1 MRKYISLILLMIGMS
16 VLVGC
21 KPNVPAQEETA
32 RQLLIGE
39 WKVEKETVTNGDGFG
54 GVFTREADK
63 SDLTL
68 YEFMYD
74 QHVRKLKGSQTA
86 PIDYPTG
93 LTPPVYEYTLQA
105 QDDGTWRLAV
115 VGLYDKQRNLV
126 GGCSPITIHKLT
138 RTNME
143 WEFESYGGDEG
154 PVVYYQY
161 LKKLNLPVNNQQ

>member
-1 MRKYISLILLMIGMS
+1 MKKYISLILLMIGVS

-54 GVFTREADK
+54 GVFTRQVNDNM
-63 SDLTL
+63 TL
-68 YEFMYD
+68 SFTESFL
-74 QHVRKLKGSQTA
+74 QPVS
-86 PIDYPTG
+86 PTG
-93 LTPPVYEYTLQA
+93 YYLPGPYTLRQ
-105 QDDGTWRLAV
+105 QDNGTWLLTV
-115 VGLYDKQRNLV
+115 EGYYDRPRNLD
-126 GGCSPITIHKLT
+126 GGRSPITIYKLT

-161 LKKLNLPVNNQQ
+161 LKKLNLSVNNQQ

>member
-1 MRKYISLILLMIGMS
+1 MRKYISLILLMIGVS

-54 GVFTREADK
+54 GVFTRQVND
-63 SDLTL
+63 DMTL
-68 YEFMYD
+68 SFTESFM
-74 QHVRKLKGSQTA
+74 QPVS
-86 PIDYPTG
+86 PTG
-93 LTPPVYEYTLQA
+93 YHLPGPYTLRQ
-105 QDDGTWRLAV
+105 QDNCTWLLTV
-115 VGLYDKQRNLV
+115 EGYYDRPRNLD
-126 GGCSPITIHKLT
+126 GGRSPITIHKLT

-161 LKKLNLPVNNQQ
+161 LKKLNLSVNNQQ